1 LTCVTRRAVLYKARS
16 DAPYGIAEVPN
27 YGERPDRV
35 LIALTAALFV
45 VDSSNFSRLSGI
57 APLY

>member
-1 LTCVTRRAVLYKARS
+1 MTSQKALH
-16 DAPYGIAEVPN
+16 PTYPH

-35 LIALTAALFV
+35 LIAITAALFV
-45 VDSSNFSRLSGI
+45 VDASNLSRLSGI